1 MRAPKPITLT
11 QTDASEHTSR
21 LKPKPFVV
29 VGDMPGGGEDPGPTA
44 WDDITGKPTTFP
56 PVVGTT
62 ATTAKAGDYAPDWG
76 DVTGKPAT
84 FAPTIGSTATT
95 ALAGNTTIPPAAT
108 WANLSGKPATFPPT
122 VGTTAATAKAGDYQ
136 PTWAQVSGKPTTFPP
151 ATHDHTIA
159 QITGLQVI
167 ITDLTDRIEALEA
180 AAA

>member
-84 FAPTIGSTATT
+84 F
-95 ALAGNTTIPPAAT
+95 
-108 WANLSGKPATFPPT
+108 PPT

-136 PTWAQVSGKPTTFPP
+136 PTWAQVSSKPTTFPP

-159 QITGLQVI
+159 QITGLQAI

-180 AAA
+180 AGE